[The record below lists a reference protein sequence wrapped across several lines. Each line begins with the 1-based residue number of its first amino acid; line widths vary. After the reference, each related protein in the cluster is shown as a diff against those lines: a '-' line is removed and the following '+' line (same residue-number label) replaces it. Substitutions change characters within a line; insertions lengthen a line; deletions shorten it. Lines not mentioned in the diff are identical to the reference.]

1 MASISLLRG
10 DKVDNNTDYRDSL
23 PVNYY
28 AVLRDFYGVKGY
40 FLNFYGLTSVGNG
53 QGVSRG
59 SIWVARP
66 QFEGHYRVSG
76 TSLIKIESDG
86 DIIVLGDI
94 PGVGQAS
101 LTYSLNNLAI
111 VASNRLYYY
120 NPTDGLRHITDTDI
134 GNIID
139 IVWAD
144 FRFVATDG
152 EFLFQSSKLDE
163 EVFEP
168 ISFKGSDFQPDKI
181 LGVGL
186 TEDNELIAFNAFTT
200 EYFFNA
206 TAEGEEFSYVRI
218 SSKAGKA
225 GIIGTHCKIEYK
237 DQWFSLSRR
246 ANTQPQFTI
255 IQSGSS
261 NSITSREIEK
271 VLAKYTDEQLS
282 TVTLDFFVKDSVVW
296 FIAHLPNE
304 TLAFNETL
312 SKAFGID
319 YAWSILKS
327 DVLGDA
333 TFRAKDFTY
342 DPNKKEWIGG
352 DKATTDLGFLDDSV
366 CTQYGEIVEGLLY
379 TPALDLETLSIDK
392 IEIETIPGIAPD
404 DDATVFI
411 SRSDDLRING
421 MEWTAIYGDNL
432 NYNQRFIIRR
442 YGYVR
447 NKVSFRLRTAS
458 RARMSFAKFDIE
470 AS

>member
-1 MASISLLRG
+1 MATISLLRG

-28 AVLRDFYGVKGY
+28 AVLRDIYGIKGY

-53 QGVSRG
+53 QGKSRG

-66 QFEGHYRVSG
+66 TFEGHYRVSG
-76 TSLIKIESDG
+76 TSLIKIESNG
-86 DIIVLGDI
+86 SITVLGDI
-94 PGVGQAS
+94 PGSDQVS

-111 VASNRLYYY
+111 VADKRLYYY
-120 NPTDGLRHITDTDI
+120 NPTDGLRQITDTDI
-134 GNIID
+134 GDIID

-144 FRFVATDG
+144 FRFIATDG
-152 EFLFQSSKLDE
+152 EFLFQSNIANEEEYEPLDF
-163 EVFEP
+163 V
-168 ISFKGSDFQPDKI
+168 GSDFQPDKI
-181 LGVGL
+181 WGVGL
-186 TEDNELIAFNAFTT
+186 NEDNELIAFGAFTT

-206 TAEGEEFSYVRI
+206 GTDNFSYVRI
-218 SSKAGKA
+218 PLKAVKS
-225 GIIGTHCKIEYK
+225 GIVGTHCKIEYK

-261 NSITSREIEK
+261 DSITSREIEK
-271 VLAKYTDEQLS
+271 VLGEYTDEQLS
-282 TVTLDFFVKDSVVW
+282 TVTLDFFVKDSIVW

-304 TLAFNETL
+304 TLAFNYTL
-312 SKAFGID
+312 SKAFGVD

-327 DVLGDA
+327 DVVGDK

-342 DPNKKEWIGG
+342 DPNKSEWIGG
-352 DKATTDLGFLDDSV
+352 DKATNDLGFLDDSV
-366 CTQYGEIVEGLLY
+366 CTQYGNIVEGLLY
-379 TPALDLETLSIDK
+379 TPDIDLESLSINK

-404 DDATVFI
+404 NDATVFI
-411 SRSDDLRING
+411 SRSDDLRVDG
-421 MEWTAIYGDNL
+421 SEWTAIYGDNL

-442 YGYVR
+442 MGYVR

-458 RARMSFAKFDIE
+458 RARMSFAKFDLE